1 MIITQSIIVYGTIE
15 NNPKS
20 GFILLSTLEY
30 GLISILNIPSD
41 FNKKQG
47 DTIGI
52 NTEVKQNVLTREI
65 IKAEYLDVLEY
76 SKTLD
81 TNALEEMIKIGTE
94 AWKDVKDVNEYL
106 KEIRGIVN
114 DYKI

>member
-1 MIITQSIIVYGTIE
+1 MIITQSIIIYGTIE

-20 GFILLSTLEY
+20 GFILLNTLEY

-41 FNKKQG
+41 FTKKQG
-47 DTIGI
+47 EVVGI
-52 NTEVKQNVLTREI
+52 STKVQQNILTREI
-65 IKAEYLDVLEY
+65 IKAEYLDVFEY

-94 AWKDVKDVNEYL
+94 AWKDIKDVNEYL
-106 KEIRGIVN
+106 REIRGV
-114 DYKI
+114 